1 MSDEG
6 GVMPSE
12 EMHDISL
19 INGRP
24 FFRQRDSGHLA
35 VPGWFSD
42 TEPRLDR
49 SSQCEP
55 AHETNRWRCRVHVD
69 RALKPCGH
77 REGLCALPRSEPDS
91 GNPTIRDRRGA
102 WGNVAMAELGTH
114 SATERAGLETLG
126 LTSARPSSIPTL
138 QERRQRLHPGLES
151 CRRHREVPL
160 EA

>member
-1 MSDEG
+1 M
-6 GVMPSE
+6 V
-12 EMHDISL
+12 L
-19 INGRP
+19 
-24 FFRQRDSGHLA
+24 GHRA
-35 VPGWFSD
+35 
-42 TEPRLDR
+42 ELDR

-55 AHETNRWRCRVHVD
+55 AHETNRWHCRVHVD

-126 LTSARPSSIPTL
+126 LNAGAPQLYPDHQARGEYTHKEEFARPI
-138 QERRQRLHPGLES
+138 S
-151 CRRHREVPL
+151 CI
-160 EA
+160 AGA